1 MDSSEEKPQETSG
14 ERAAVPAGDTV
25 PGDDAVQTSYEQ
37 TTDATPSSHY
47 DEYGYENHSSATSVS
62 APAETSPAESLPA
75 VVTPPPSPPP
85 PPASTE
91 DEDDGDDD
99 GMLRMSF
106 LEHLEELRSRI
117 LKALYGVGVA
127 FVVSLVFVNDLWKFI
142 SEPAGAALRE
152 AGAKSDQ
159 LVMTSPTES
168 FTIIWVKLPVLA
180 AVFLASPWVLYQ
192 VWAFI
197 APGLYKKERRWA
209 MPFVLSTAGLFILG
223 GLFAYFVAFKLG
235 LAFLLGIGVGN
246 DVQPLVTITEYFD
259 LFMNVMLGMGLV
271 FELPILIFFLALLR
285 IFSASFLVRN
295 SRYAIL
301 IIVIIAAILTPTP
314 DVMNLMLVA
323 VPMTLLFFGG
333 VFAAYLL
340 EISRGDR
347 RIPWLIIIGIVLGL
361 LLVVAGGVYLAVKQY
376 GYQVVPHYP
385 FLLR

>member
-1 MDSSEEKPQETSG
+1 MDSAEEKPQETSG
-14 ERAAVPAGDTV
+14 ERQPSPSPGEGAGNGE
-25 PGDDAVQTSYEQ
+25 PEAQASYEP

-47 DEYGYENHSSATSVS
+47 DEYVYENDSGAASVS
-62 APAETSPAESLPA
+62 APAETVTP
-75 VVTPPPSPPP
+75 VTTPPPSPPP
-85 PPASTE
+85 PPAAE
-91 DEDDGDDD
+91 EDDEEEE

-127 FVVSLVFVNDLWKFI
+127 FVASLYFVNDLWEFI
-142 SEPAGAALRE
+142 REPAQEALRA

-209 MPFVLSTAGLFILG
+209 MPFVLCTAGLFILG
-223 GLFAYFVAFKLG
+223 GVFAYFVAFKLG

-259 LFMNVMLGMGLV
+259 LFINVMLGMGLV

-285 IFSASFLVRN
+285 IVSADFLVRN

-323 VPMTLLFFGG
+323 APMTLLFFGG

-340 EISRGDR
+340 EVSRGDR
-347 RIPWLIIIGIVLGL
+347 RLPWLIIIGIVVVL
-361 LLVVAGGVYLAVKQY
+361 LLVVAGGVYLAVQQY
-376 GYQVVPHYP
+376 GYRLVPHYP
-385 FLLR
+385 FLIR